1 MSIFVTLYYSSS
13 LMHTVYNI
21 GILIFAYLI
30 GSIPTSVWIGRFYF
44 GIDVREHGSRNAG
57 STNAMRIL
65 GWKAGLSVL
74 VLDIVKGWLAVNL
87 IHLTNYYI
95 PETGDFIEFQLLLGI
110 AAIIGHIFPIYVGFR
125 GGKGVATLF
134 GLVLAINPE
143 PTLICTGVFLMTL
156 IVTKYVSL
164 SSMIA
169 AFTFPILVIF
179 VFKTT
184 TPSLVIF
191 SLIISVL
198 LLFTHQKN
206 LERLLRREEK
216 KVLFLMSK
224 KRRKI
229 EGLKQSA

>member
-1 MSIFVTLYYSSS
+1 MQI
-13 LMHTVYNI
+13 VYNI
-21 GILIFAYLI
+21 GILILAYLL
-30 GSIPTSVWIGRFYF
+30 GSIPTSVWIGKSFF
-44 GIDVREHGSRNAG
+44 GIDIREKGSKNAG
-57 STNAMRIL
+57 ATNAMRIL
-65 GWKAGLSVL
+65 GWKTGLSVL
-74 VLDIVKGWLAVNL
+74 FIDMLKGWLAVNL
-87 IHLTNYYI
+87 IHITNYYI

-110 AAIIGHIFPIYVGFR
+110 AAILGHIFPVYVGFR

-143 PTLICTGVFLMTL
+143 PTLICIGVFLMTL
-156 IVTKYVSL
+156 IITKYVSL

-169 AFTFPILVIF
+169 AFAFPILVIF

-191 SLIISVL
+191 SLILAVL

-216 KVLFLMSK
+216 KVLFLLSK
-224 KRRKI
+224 KRREI
-229 EGLKQSA
+229 ERLKQSA

>member
-1 MSIFVTLYYSSS
+1 
-13 LMHTVYNI
+13 MHIVYNI
-21 GILIFAYLI
+21 GILIFAYLL
-30 GSIPTSVWIGRFYF
+30 GSIPTSIWIGRSIY
-44 GIDVREHGSRNAG
+44 GIDIRKHGSHNAG
-57 STNAMRIL
+57 ATNAMRIL
-65 GWKAGLSVL
+65 GWKAGISVL
-74 VLDIVKGWLAVNL
+74 LIDVFKGWLAVNL

-95 PETGDFIEFQLLLGI
+95 PETGDYVEFQLLLGI
-110 AAIIGHIFPIYVGFR
+110 AAIIGHIFPVYVGFR

-143 PTLICTGVFLMTL
+143 PTLLCTGVFIITL
-156 IVTKYVSL
+156 LITKYVSL

-169 AFTFPILVIF
+169 AFAFPILVIF

-184 TPSLVIF
+184 TPSLVLF

-206 LERLLRREEK
+206 LERLLRKEEK

-224 KRRKI
+224 RRREI
-229 EGLKQSA
+229 ERLKQSA

>member
-1 MSIFVTLYYSSS
+1 
-13 LMHTVYNI
+13 MHIVYNI

-30 GSIPTSVWIGRFYF
+30 GSIPTSVWIGRSFF
-44 GIDVREHGSRNAG
+44 NTDIREYGSRNAG
-57 STNAMRIL
+57 STNAIRVL
-65 GWKAGLSVL
+65 GWKAGLTVL
-74 VLDIVKGWLAVNL
+74 IIDIFKGWLAVNL

-110 AAIIGHIFPIYVGFR
+110 AAILGHIFPVWAGFR

-143 PTLICTGVFLMTL
+143 PTLLCIGVFAVTL
-156 IVTKYVSL
+156 VVTKYVSL

-169 AFTFPILVIF
+169 AFAFPILVIF

-184 TPSLVIF
+184 TPSLVLF
-191 SLIISVL
+191 SLILAVL

-206 LERLLRREEK
+206 LERLLRKEER

-224 KRRKI
+224 RRR
-229 EGLKQSA
+229 ELERLKQSA